1 MRSLPFA
8 FAITMTLAAC
18 GGDSTTKT
26 GVDAPVTT
34 QHDAPVTPTPDAPT
48 STAAMGLGKV
58 CGDATHTCPATGAT
72 MCVKLSSTATLG
84 FCTLPCGTTTK
95 PATGNPTPPVGGD
108 AMCTASTPA
117 PGAGTPACVLDAVTG
132 TTVNWDCGI
141 ECGMSGTTNLG
152 GCPMGLTC
160 TMNICQ

>member
-1 MRSLPFA
+1 MLFRSVP
-8 FAITMTLAAC
+8 ITVFNT
-18 GGDSTTKT
+18 DS
-26 GVDAPVTT
+26 
-34 QHDAPVTPTPDAPT
+34 
-48 STAAMGLGKV
+48 GLGNRAEAYQV
-58 CGDATHTCPATGAT
+58 
-72 MCVKLSSTATLG
+72 
-84 FCTLPCGTTTK
+84 TTK